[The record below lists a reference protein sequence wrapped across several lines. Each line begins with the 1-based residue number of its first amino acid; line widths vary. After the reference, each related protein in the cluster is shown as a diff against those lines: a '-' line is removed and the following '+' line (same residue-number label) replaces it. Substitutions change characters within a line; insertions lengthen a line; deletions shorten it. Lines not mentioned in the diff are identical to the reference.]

1 MTTKKRREKGTGSV
15 RRVKDRY
22 YGRLTI
28 DGTQY
33 SFAGDSAAD
42 VRRQMRDFSPDD
54 LKPAQPS
61 TVKDWMGSWMQ
72 TYKKSDIKASSYDRL
87 ECTINHQILPAL
99 GKNKLSELTPATLS
113 EWLWNMKDNGL
124 SYSTIKKAY
133 DYLQEALRRAV
144 VDDLI
149 PKSPMEGLKMISREK
164 FNSKNIR
171 FLTPSESAAFISECK
186 RLRICSD
193 LTTNT
198 QKTSECSEITTKAG
212 VKSNNNPSECSY
224 LTTKP
229 PKNTIKAAICSELTN
244 AVPYWHYGQAFLL
257 MISTG
262 IRAGEAVAL
271 RVDDWDKGNQVLH
284 IRRNAAKIRNRDKAG
299 TLQQGSTVQYTTPK
313 SSHSVR
319 DIPLPSIA
327 QEALQQLTKGCSASQ
342 HIIRTS
348 AGTPATVDLLRRSVS
363 TIYNTIGVKGANL
376 HSLRHTYAS
385 TLFAA
390 GIDLQT
396 ISHLLGH
403 ASTVVTSTVY
413 VHLLPDATQKAAA
426 KIEAALS
433 YI

>member
-15 RRVKDRY
+15 RRVKDRF

-28 DGTQY
+28 NGIQY
-33 SFAGDSAAD
+33 SFSGSSAAE
-42 VRRQMRDFSPDD
+42 VRRQMREFSPED
-54 LKPAQPS
+54 LQSTQPS
-61 TVKDWMGSWMQ
+61 TVKDWMESWMQ
-72 TYKKSDIKASSYDRL
+72 TYKKSDIKASSFDRL

-99 GKNKLSELTPATLS
+99 GRYKLCDLTPAQLS
-113 EWLWNMKDNGL
+113 EWLWNMKDEGL

-149 PKSPMEGLKMISREK
+149 PKSPMEGLKMISKEK
-164 FNSKNIR
+164 FDSKTIR
-171 FLTPSESAAFISECK
+171 FLTPEESATFIRECR
-186 RLRICSD
+186 RLRNCSQ
-193 LTTNT
+193 LTT
-198 QKTSECSEITTKAG
+198 ECSEITTKSG
-212 VKSNNNPSECSY
+212 EKEEKTGKKPLNCSY
-224 LTTKP
+224 LTTKATENQE
-229 PKNTIKAAICSELTN
+229 KSAICSEITN
-244 AVPYWHYGQAFLL
+244 GTPYWHYGQAFVL

-262 IRAGEAVAL
+262 VRAGEAVAL
-271 RVDDWDKGNQVLH
+271 RVEDWDKGKQVLH

-299 TLQQGSTVQYTTPK
+299 TLQQGSAVQYTTPK

-327 QEALQQLTKGCSASQ
+327 QEALQQLTRGCTASQ

-363 TIYNTIGVKGANL
+363 AIYNTIGVKGANL

-413 VHLLPDATQKAAA
+413 VHLLPDAAQKAAA

-433 YI
+433 SI

>member
-1 MTTKKRREKGTGSV
+1 MPRKRREKGTGSV
-15 RRVKDRY
+15 RQVKSRF

-61 TVKDWMGSWMQ
+61 TVKDWMVAWM
-72 TYKKSDIKASSYDRL
+72 TIYKKSDIKASSYDRL
-87 ECTINHQILPAL
+87 ECTISHQILPAL
-99 GKNKLSELTPATLS
+99 GRCKLSDLTPAQLS
-113 EWLWNMKDNGL
+113 EWLWEMKDNGL

-144 VDDLI
+144 VDDLLS
-149 PKSPMEGLKMISREK
+149 KSPMDGLKMISRDK
-164 FNSKNIR
+164 FKSNNIR
-171 FLTPSESAAFISECK
+171 FLTPSESAAFITEC
-186 RLRICSD
+186 RRIRNCSD
-193 LTTNT
+193 
-198 QKTSECSEITTKAG
+198 
-212 VKSNNNPSECSY
+212 
-224 LTTKP
+224 
-229 PKNTIKAAICSELTN
+229 LTN
-244 AVPYWHYGQAFLL
+244 AVPYWHYGQAFIL

-271 RVDDWDKGNQVLH
+271 RVDDWDKGTQVLH

-319 DIPLPSIA
+319 DIPLPSVA
-327 QEALQQLTKGCSASQ
+327 QEALQQLTRGCSASQ

-363 TIYNTIGVKGANL
+363 IIYNAIGVKGANL

-413 VHLLPDATQKAAA
+413 VHLLPDAIQKAAA
-426 KIEAALS
+426 KIEAALCN
-433 YI
+433 I

>member
-1 MTTKKRREKGTGSV
+1 MPRKRREKGTGSV
-15 RRVKDRY
+15 RQVKSRF

-33 SFAGDSAAD
+33 SFAGNSAAD

-61 TVKDWMGSWMQ
+61 TVKDWMEAWMT

-99 GKNKLSELTPATLS
+99 GKYKLSELTPATLS
-113 EWLWNMKDNGL
+113 EWLWNMKNDGL

-149 PKSPMEGLKMISREK
+149 QRSPMEGLKMISREK
-164 FNSKNIR
+164 FKSKNIR
-171 FLTPSESAAFISECK
+171 FLTPSESAAFIAECK

-198 QKTSECSEITTKAG
+198 QKTSECSEITTKTG

-224 LTTKP
+224 LTTKQP
-229 PKNTIKAAICSELTN
+229 NNTIKPVICSDLTN
-244 AVPYWHYGQAFLL
+244 GTPYWHYGQAFLL

-262 IRAGEAVAL
+262 VRAGEAVAL
-271 RVDDWDKGNQVLH
+271 RVEDWDKGKQVLH

-299 TLQQGSTVQYTTPK
+299 ALQQGSSVQYTTPK

-327 QEALQQLTKGCSASQ
+327 QEALQQLTRGCRGSQ

-363 TIYNTIGVKGANL
+363 AIYDTIGVKGANL

-390 GIDLQT
+390 GVDLQT

-413 VHLLPDATQKAAA
+413 IHLLPDATQKAAA

-433 YI
+433 IK